1 MEIPTADPVLYQGFR
16 NIVNAGRSPPVSPR
30 QQSISPQAVLV
41 DSKLLLPQSEHD
53 HPLKDQADMGSAMSS
68 SATEPSARTNLEPAP
83 IADNQVVE
91 RSNHLVRPKTHNK
104 SPSIEFRYSNP
115 GKPSWN
121 TKPSRG
127 PVAQMNMV
135 SAIKPQNESVESAG
149 TASSGSFPLA
159 VEARAPETE
168 AEQSEDLGIE
178 STNVTAEGSVSLR
191 SPSKELQGPSPVSKT
206 QPGDIDFTAPST
218 STEPSCRGRPDASLV
233 PSDVAMHEPFRSS
246 AVLQVTQTDLQKEIS
261 INKRSSSENS
271 TTHQFGDIDMSDAQ
285 TLVDEVSGSHGMS
298 QISSSSLS
306 PSPEGPPREQEGHR
320 HVSEQAKLSNCGNR
334 AESHTLDE
342 RHENPAGLPND
353 LSAPSDSAKSKVNDN
368 QDMDPEKL
376 LKALAKHHENQ
387 KQQAAQ
393 LDARERDRE
402 THLHNLELLCQALS
416 QQLQENEDQMALQ
429 GDELAKYRQLI
440 PSWQA
445 RFEKLSKL
453 VKGLA
458 NDHDRLRDS
467 GHAIHKEQRDL
478 VTQTQV
484 VRKVLDDT
492 KAALH
497 NHRLQQQKLV
507 SAARSDAKLQEQALN
522 SKNLD
527 LLKASTNLEAEQSRN
542 ASLQQVLDKSTSYHE
557 GLSARLEQHETA
569 IGSRITGMCA
579 ALESAVGKTSF
590 AGHENLMA
598 KLQECLTLLK
608 EPRAAVPD
616 NSDEIHNLGLAIK
629 TNTDRL
635 SHLTATCERST
646 ETTAQLETKLVSQ
659 YQAHFQKA
667 LSSIETGQVSQ
678 EQINNLREIKAT
690 IGERLRA
697 AETSV
702 IDSRLKIAT
711 FENQEQ
717 LHLQKIAAL
726 EAEIHT
732 VRNQTHE
739 SPLLALRLHDAE
751 KQCATLREQLVKYNN
766 ALDASKTDIA
776 AKGKESSELHDLLE
790 ATKADLEEQ
799 RAKFVRMSE
808 EKANVEAQ
816 AVVTANAIR
825 ADLSR
830 VCQNEISRMT
840 NHLLNEIKSLQLKVS
855 VTEREIVTG
864 KDKMEQLHADKSA
877 ALENVVRLE
886 KTIRDLQEET
896 STSRGT
902 ISQLE
907 QYLEEGRREKLTKD
921 EELREA
927 QDELRCLRAARLA
940 DNEAAQRLSTAEA
953 ARIRLEDEISG
964 IRESFEQTKGLL
976 AAADSRSRT
985 QEAQMNEL
993 TLKLATANKVNATAA
1008 SSPVRS
1014 SGRCQ
1019 SSERQPVVVE
1029 DSQDRAPKPRR
1040 GILKSKAIIEDS
1052 QDKGAQ
1058 IPQQGRQLS
1067 SDELSRGESL
1077 PRMPKEVRDLLL
1089 RSSSPLT
1096 DIQRTS
1102 SPVMD
1107 GGAMFPPSPGDGQGN
1122 KGSGLSARKRG
1133 DALSHGN
1140 TMHRESSVGGDLWSY
1155 ETSTTSTRVR
1165 AVSAS
1170 LHGMSASAS
1179 SHFPPRRV
1187 IEPSK
1192 ATHSLS
1198 QSSGTVTQDSQSN
1211 RQSHHTREDHGMKRS
1226 HPGSK
1231 PGAASSEGQSKR
1243 RRLST
1248 EKEKF
1253 PGQTSPVKSTS
1264 SRRGTLRRSKDKFS
1278 ERFQKELE

>member
-16 NIVNAGRSPPVSPR
+16 NIVNAGRSPPVSPE

-68 SATEPSARTNLEPAP
+68 SATEPSDRTNLEPTSV
-83 IADNQVVE
+83 ADNQVME

-115 GKPSWN
+115 GKPNWN

-127 PVAQMNMV
+127 PVAPMNMV
-135 SAIKPQNESVESAG
+135 SAIEPQNESVESAG
-149 TASSGSFPLA
+149 TASSDSFPLA

-168 AEQSEDLGIE
+168 AEQSEELGTE
-178 STNVTAEGSVSLR
+178 STSVTAEGSVSLT

-206 QPGDIDFTAPST
+206 QPSDTDFTAPST
-218 STEPSCRGRPDASLV
+218 STEPSCQGRPDASLV

-246 AVLQVTQTDLQKEIS
+246 AVLEATQTDLQKEIS
-261 INKRSSSENS
+261 INERSSTENS

-285 TLVDEVSGSHGMS
+285 TLVDGVSGLHGMS
-298 QISSSSLS
+298 QISSNSLS
-306 PSPEGPPREQEGHR
+306 PSPEGLPREQERDR
-320 HVSEQAKLSNCGNR
+320 HVSEQARLSNCGNR
-334 AESHTLDE
+334 AEPPTLDE
-342 RHENPAGLPND
+342 RHDNRGGLPND

-368 QDMDPEKL
+368 QDTDPEKL

-402 THLHNLELLCQALS
+402 THLRNLELLCQALS

-440 PSWQA
+440 PGWQA
-445 RFEKLSKL
+445 RFEKLGKL

-497 NHRLQQQKLV
+497 KHRLQQQKVV
-507 SAARSDAKLQEQALN
+507 SAARSDAKLQEQVLN

-527 LLKASTNLEAEQSRN
+527 LLKTTANLEAEQSRN

-579 ALESAVGKTSF
+579 TLESAVGKTSF
-590 AGHENLMA
+590 AGHENLMT

-608 EPRAAVPD
+608 EPRAVVPD
-616 NSDEIHNLGLAIK
+616 NSEEIHNLDLTMK

-635 SHLTATCERST
+635 SHLTTTCERST

-659 YQAHFQKA
+659 YQEHFQKA
-667 LSSIETGQVSQ
+667 LSSIEAGQVSQ
-678 EQINNLREIKAT
+678 EQINDLREIKAT

-697 AETSV
+697 TETSL
-702 IDSRLKIAT
+702 INSRLKIAT
-711 FENQEQ
+711 FENQHQ

-776 AKGKESSELHDLLE
+776 AKGKESSELHGLLE

-816 AVVTANAIR
+816 AVVAANAIR

-830 VCQNEISRMT
+830 VCQNEISRKT
-840 NHLLNEIKSLQLKVS
+840 NHLLNEIKSLQFKVS
-855 VTEREIVTG
+855 VTEREIATG
-864 KDKMEQLHADKSA
+864 KEKMEQWHADKSA
-877 ALENVVRLE
+877 ALENVGRLE

-896 STSRGT
+896 STSLGT

-907 QYLEEGRREKLTKD
+907 QDLEEGRREKLTKD
-921 EELREA
+921 EELGEA

-940 DNEAAQRLSTAEA
+940 DNEVHLSEA
-953 ARIRLEDEISG
+953 ARIRLEDEITG

-993 TLKLATANKVNATAA
+993 TLKLAAANKVNATAA

-1040 GILKSKAIIEDS
+1040 GILKSKAVIEDS

-1170 LHGMSASAS
+1170 LHGLAIEPTVASN
-1179 SHFPPRRV
+1179 PRRSWDEAIAPWFKV
-1187 IEPSK
+1187 WSRQLGGAK
-1192 ATHSLS
+1192 QATTL
-1198 QSSGTVTQDSQSN
+1198 VN
-1211 RQSHHTREDHGMKRS
+1211 REREISRADLAR
-1226 HPGSK
+1226 
-1231 PGAASSEGQSKR
+1231 QVNQ
-1243 RRLST
+1243 
-1248 EKEKF
+1248 F
-1253 PGQTSPVKSTS
+1253 PARHIATFQ
-1264 SRRGTLRRSKDKFS
+1264 S